1 MEPAEGQGIRGH
13 RHALG
18 VASEAW
24 LEERED
30 EEESAHLLQRQYA
43 KVDSGARRASH
54 RNLRADG
61 LPHNVQASCCA
72 WLRDQAAG

>member
-1 MEPAEGQGIRGH
+1 MEPAEGLGVRGH

-24 LEERED
+24 LAERED
-30 EEESAHLLQRQYA
+30 EEESAHLLQRKDA
-43 KVDSGARRASH
+43 EVDSCARRASH

-61 LPHNVQASCCA
+61 SPHN
-72 WLRDQAAG
+72 